1 MIVRWVLG
9 HCGVLLVKVVSAL
22 ENVTSSTNQSMEANP
37 VLHCT
42 NLKKV
47 NQWRYIK
54 MKISNIIGLYRSS
67 HVLYEIAFSTLISLN
82 YNLNFVLV

>member
-47 NQWRYIK
+47 NQWRYTN
-54 MKISNIIGLYRSS
+54 MKISNIIGLY
-67 HVLYEIAFSTLISLN
+67 VLSEIAFSTLISLN